1 MKRVIFTTFDD
12 ITNSN
17 NLDSTNVLLVKEY
30 FDRLIQNKKDYCD
43 RNGIQFIFYHNT
55 MKDFL
60 PTNDAEFTKVNLYK
74 HHLMAGLAEEYDE
87 VMYVDMDVLFNTD
100 ENIFESLDLSKG
112 IHVKDQDE
120 DIVNKNIA
128 NLFLKSNGLRSP
140 TLKYHIA
147 KDMLGGRDNHVL
159 NTGVIIGKSEHIKL
173 IKFSDRLT
181 EMVNLV
187 KSIKQNN
194 IKRKDTSFIR
204 RHYYPNNE
212 ALFSYILEEYN
223 IPYVLLDEEWH
234 TMYYDKPVDYI
245 GCRGKIIHFI
255 NKKFNRF
262 FKDKTKCIFSLYVK
276 IDDEKLDNPPTSDI
290 EPLGNKSKR
299 TQIQFEKHYDDLV
312 KDKQE
317 YAQNIGADFILYEND
332 DRYQEFKKR
341 FRNLSEYDVVNLYKI
356 YCLDEL
362 TKQYDLVCYLD
373 FDVYCRRKDV
383 DIFENVPMEYAIA
396 CQFQT
401 KNELKITNTIQ
412 YFNSFIVDFRNPH
425 SKYWNTHALLTEKDL
440 DGDYPVFNTGIIA
453 ASRYVMEKLDYFSD
467 IDEVIN
473 TMTELKEDEFSMY
486 PENIRLSF
494 GYDNESIFAYKCKE
508 NNLLT
513 SNLWSPLWH
522 GKHSL
527 KYAEAYDKF
536 NIENTLRGKIVKKE
550 FDAWC
555 IEEDPVFV
563 HFISKQFGL
572 VFDK

>member
-12 ITNSN
+12 ITNYN
-17 NLDSTNVLLVKEY
+17 NLDNTNALLVKEY

-43 RNGIQFIFYHNT
+43 RIGVQFIFYHNT

-60 PTNDAEFTKVNLYK
+60 LTNDAEFTKVNLYK
-74 HHLMAGLAEEYDE
+74 HHLMACLAEEYDE

-120 DIVNKNIA
+120 DIVSKNIGD
-128 NLFLKSNGLRSP
+128 LFLKSNGLRSP

-299 TQIQFEKHYDDLV
+299 TQIQFEKHYDDLI

-341 FRNLSEYDVVNLYKI
+341 FTNLSEYDIVNLYKI

-383 DIFENVPMEYAIA
+383 DIFENVPMESDGFKPTGFGDTIFRQRYAR
-396 CQFQT
+396 T
-401 KNELKITNTIQ
+401 NEESWMEA
-412 YFNSFIVDFRNPH
+412 SFMSLMFAVSNR
-425 SKYWNTHALLTEKDL
+425 
-440 DGDYPVFNTGIIA
+440 II
-453 ASRYVMEKLDYFSD
+453 
-467 IDEVIN
+467 
-473 TMTELKEDEFSMY
+473 
-486 PENIRLSF
+486 
-494 GYDNESIFAYKCKE
+494 
-508 NNLLT
+508 
-513 SNLWSPLWH
+513 
-522 GKHSL
+522 
-527 KYAEAYDKF
+527 
-536 NIENTLRGKIVKKE
+536 
-550 FDAWC
+550 
-555 IEEDPVFV
+555 
-563 HFISKQFGL
+563 
-572 VFDK
+572 